1 MTRFSKIKQKVKNLN
16 GRKSYE
22 SFVQIPKYMKESS
35 GYKHLVLNCTGALTV
50 YIDLADRYNGI
61 NNGEISYSVRE
72 GKESLGLTPNT
83 VGKYL
88 KALERYGLIITTQKG
103 SFDLKKRYAST
114 YEITMWGVEGKHKA
128 KKNFMNYKPTPEE
141 LELFKD
147 KTTVIPNEYQKS
159 VSNNNTHRY
168 QKPILKEANGH
179 FTVSKIDT

>member
-1 MTRFSKIKQKVKNLN
+1 MTRSSKIKQKVKNLN
-16 GRKSYE
+16 GRKSHE

-88 KALERYGLIITTQKG
+88 KALERYGLIITTRKG
-103 SFDLKKRYAST
+103 SFDLKKRHAST
-114 YEITMWGVEGKHKA
+114 YELTMFDVIGKHKA
-128 KKNFMNYKPTPEE
+128 KKSFMSYKPTPEE
-141 LELFKD
+141 QKLLKK
-147 KTTVIPNEYQKS
+147 KTTVIPNKYQKA
-159 VSNNNTHRY
+159 VSNISTHRY
-168 QKPILKEANGH
+168 QRPILREPNGH
-179 FTVSKIDT
+179 FTVLESDT

>member
-1 MTRFSKIKQKVKNLN
+1 MTRSSKIKKKIKKLN

-103 SFDLKKRYAST
+103 CFNLKKRHAST
-114 YEITMWGVEGKHKA
+114 YEITMWSVEGKHKA
-128 KKNFMNYKPTPEE
+128 KKNFMHYKPTPEE
-141 LELFKD
+141 LKLFKD
-147 KTTVIPNEYQKS
+147 RTTVIPNKYQKS